1 MKDLRVAAAMMK
13 AVVGAKT
20 DNLRRARSLA
30 RAAAAGGA
38 HLLVLPEACLT
49 GYTVRETMAPWAE
62 PVPGPLT
69 EALTELAAAAGLVV
83 LAGLV
88 ETDPNHDLYLTQV
101 MVGPSGLLGAYRKTH
116 LGPTER
122 HRFSPGQTLG
132 LVDALGC
139 RFGLQM
145 CYEGHFPEMA
155 LAQALKGAEIILI
168 PHASPR
174 EEAQVKLE
182 RWLRYLPARAYD
194 NTVFVVACNL
204 AGDNGGGLDFSG
216 VALIIGPK
224 GEVLAQ
230 AAGNQDRLVFADLKA
245 EELNNVKAGR
255 MGFFLPIRRPEVYG
269 LT

>member
-1 MKDLRVAAAMMK
+1 MNDLRVAAAMMR
-13 AVVGAKT
+13 AVVGAKA
-20 DNLRRARSLA
+20 DNLARARALA
-30 RAAAAGGA
+30 VAAAAGGA
-38 HLLVLPEACLT
+38 QLLVLPEACLT

-69 EALTELAAAAGLVV
+69 EALTEMAVDTGLVI

-88 ETDPNHDLYLTQV
+88 ETGRQQNLYLTQV
-101 MVGPSGLLGAYRKTH
+101 MVGPSGLLGSYRKTH
-116 LGPTER
+116 LGPIES
-122 HRFSPGQTLG
+122 HRFLPGRTLG
-132 LVDALGC
+132 LVDGLGC

-145 CYEGHFPEMA
+145 CYEGHFPEMT

-230 AAGNQDRLVFADLKA
+230 AAGNKDQLVMADLKA
-245 EELNNVKAGR
+245 EDLKTIKEGR

-269 LT
+269 LG